1 VDFSTS
7 DRTEAIRAEARAF
20 VAEHVTA
27 DVIRRSLDT
36 GTMHDWGL
44 HRALAAKHWI
54 APTWPVAEG
63 GLGMAE
69 IDALTIVNEFFAAG
83 APIDGGW
90 ITTMCAANALRSLA
104 SDEQKQAVLPRVVAG
119 EALLCLG
126 FSEPDCGSDVSA
138 ARTRA
143 VRDGDGWIINGQK
156 MFTTMAHEASW
167 VILLT
172 RTDPTVAPHQGL
184 TMFLVPLNTPGI
196 TVDPVHTL
204 GSERTNVTF
213 YSDVRV
219 PDEAVLGEVGGGW
232 RFLTHMLTE
241 ERGSAFG
248 GGVAFLGTM
257 RQVLDGTRGAASE
270 THRRDFA
277 RAAIDREVAELLNLR
292 SIWLAT
298 QGRDT
303 SVEAAVAKLFSTE
316 ALNRMASGLI
326 ETLGPAGLL
335 DYRSPD
341 AAHHGE
347 VEHAFRHAPVTTILG
362 GTSEILRSVIGQRGL
377 GLPRG

>member
-1 VDFSTS
+1 MDFSTTE
-7 DRTEAIRAEARAF
+7 RIEAIRAEARAF
-20 VAEHVTA
+20 IAEHVTPE
-27 DVIRRSLDT
+27 VIRQSLDT
-36 GTMHDWGL
+36 GTMYNPEL
-44 HRALAAKHWI
+44 HRALAAKKWI

-63 GLGMAE
+63 GLDMPE
-69 IDALTIVNEFFAAG
+69 LEALTILGEFMAAG
-83 APIDGGW
+83 APIDGSW
-90 ITTMCAANALRSLA
+90 ITTMCAANAIRALA
-104 SDEQKQAVLPRVVAG
+104 SDEQKLTVLPHVVAG

-143 VRDGDGWIINGQK
+143 VRDGDEWVINGQK

-172 RTDPTVAPHQGL
+172 RTDATVAPHQGL
-184 TMFLVPLNTPGI
+184 TMFLVPMDAPGVV
-196 TVDPVHTL
+196 VDPVHTL

-213 YSDVRV
+213 YTDVRV
-219 PDEAVLGEVGGGW
+219 PDSAMLGDLNKGW
-232 RFLTHMLTE
+232 QFLTHMLTE

-257 RQVLDGTRGAASE
+257 RQILEGTKASAE
-270 THRRDFA
+270 ATHRRDFA
-277 RAAIDREVAELLNLR
+277 RAAIDRQVAELLNLR

-298 QGRDT
+298 EGVDT

-316 ALNRMASGLI
+316 ALNRMASDLI
-326 ETLGPAGLL
+326 ETLGPEGLL

-341 AAHHGE
+341 APHHGE
-347 VEHAFRHAPVTTILG
+347 VEHAWRHAPVTTILG
-362 GTSEILRSVIGQRGL
+362 GTSEVLRTVIGQRGL
-377 GLPRG
+377 GLPRA